1 MSFHLP
7 IRLVQRVGPLLDNP
21 RWRWAAASCIGTS
34 HQRIG
39 TRKQDAYSVTRIN
52 SHTFCAVVS
61 DGAGSASYGGQGA
74 SLVCRSLIAN
84 FRSWFERNDSLPDN
98 ELILCW
104 IDLVR
109 DRLSEAAAR
118 RGLTRRQFAATLV
131 MLVVFKGRVLALQ
144 IGDSALVAR
153 KAGVWEALCWPENG
167 EFASTTYF
175 VTDDPEVR
183 LRTFNLDLEYDAFAL
198 FSDGL
203 ESVALEQATQQ
214 PFARFF
220 DPMINPVDQVAG
232 EGRLVEL
239 SGALARYLNSPALCE
254 RTDDDKTLILVSC
267 R

>member
-1 MSFHLP
+1 MQYHLP
-7 IRLVQRVGPLLDNP
+7 ILLVQRVGQLLDSP
-21 RWRWAAASCIGTS
+21 RWRWAAASCVGTS
-34 HQRIG
+34 HQRMG
-39 TRKQDAYSVTRIN
+39 TRKQDAFSVVRIN
-52 SHTFCAVVS
+52 PHTFCAVVS

-74 SLVCRSLIAN
+74 SIICRSLIAN
-84 FRSWFERNDSLPDN
+84 FRSWFKQHNCLPHN
-98 ELILCW
+98 EVILCW

-109 DRLSEAAAR
+109 DLLSEVAAR

-144 IGDSALVAR
+144 VGDSALVAR

-183 LRTFNLDLEYDAFAL
+183 LHTFNKDFEYDAFAL

-203 ESVALEQATQQ
+203 EAVALEQATQQ
-214 PFARFF
+214 PFAGFF
-220 DPMINPVDQVAG
+220 DPMLKPVDQMDG

-239 SGALARYLNSPALCE
+239 SGALARYLESPALCE

>member
-1 MSFHLP
+1 MQFHLP
-7 IRLVQRVGPLLDNP
+7 IRLAQRVGQLLDSP
-21 RWRWAAASCIGTS
+21 RWRWAAASCVGTS
-34 HQRIG
+34 HQRMG
-39 TRKQDAYSVTRIN
+39 TRKQDAYSVARIN
-52 SHTFCAVVS
+52 PHAFCAVVS
-61 DGAGSASYGGQGA
+61 DGAGSASHGGQGA
-74 SLVCRSLIAN
+74 SLICRSLIAN
-84 FRSWFERNDSLPDN
+84 FRSWFEHHNCLPDN
-98 ELILCW
+98 EVILCW

-109 DRLSEAAAR
+109 DLLSEVAAR

-183 LRTFNLDLEYDAFAL
+183 LHTFNMDLEYDAFAL

-203 ESVALEQATQQ
+203 EAVALEQATQQ

-220 DPMINPVDQVAG
+220 DPMLKPVDQMGG

-239 SGALARYLNSPALCE
+239 SGALARYLDSPALCE

>member
-1 MSFHLP
+1 M
-7 IRLVQRVGPLLDNP
+7 LVNP

-39 TRKQDAYSVTRIN
+39 TRKQDAYGVTRIN
-52 SHTFCAVVS
+52 SHAFCAVVS

-84 FRSWFERNDSLPDN
+84 FRSWFGRNDSLPDN

-220 DPMINPVDQVAG
+220 DPMIKPVDQVIV

-239 SGALARYLNSPALCE
+239 SSALARYLNSPALCE